1 MLYLNDYGLH
11 FTSVVAFTVA
21 FGIAVDSTIHVLI
34 RYRLEREKSGDVDAA
49 ITKTLAEIGP
59 VLLVA
64 TIVLISG
71 VAVTIISEL
80 PMVQLYGQI
89 STVVLIT
96 ALIGAMVFLPAILS
110 VVDKWRMARRGASK
124 GKR

>member
-1 MLYLNDYGLH
+1 M
-11 FTSVVAFTVA
+11 VAFTLA
-21 FGIAVDSTIHVLI
+21 FGIAVDSTIHVLN

-110 VVDKWRMARRGASK
+110 VVDKWRMARRIASK